1 MSDADL
7 SQLRALFDEVCDLPP
22 QQRGRVLDGRGL
34 SPNLRRELDK
44 LLASHDSVG
53 EFMEKPAG
61 HVPADLQDDFGR
73 VMSER
78 DAKGSR
84 LAGTSR
90 EHDPL
95 IGFSLGGYRVTR
107 VLGEGGMGVVYEAQQ
122 EQPSRTVALKVM
134 RWSLPSERLRK
145 RFQHEAQALGR
156 LQHPGIAQIFEAG
169 SAPGPDGRSLP
180 FFAMEFVAGTPLLEY
195 AKEQSLDLR
204 AKAELMA
211 MVAEAVQH
219 AHQKG
224 VIHRD
229 LKPANILVE
238 NEVTRT
244 GTKLSGASAT
254 HGGARPRV
262 LDFGIARLTEPQSE
276 ATAGTGESGI
286 ASASAP
292 SLVTDTGQLL
302 GTVAYMSPEQAR
314 GDASA
319 IDTRSDVYAMGVVL
333 YELLTGQLPYDV
345 RNKPITQAAAVI
357 ASAEATF
364 DRERDNAIAS
374 ELQTI
379 VLKALEKEP
388 ERRYASAGDLAAD
401 LRRHLEDLP
410 ISARPPT
417 TLYHVR
423 KFAKRNRTLVA
434 GVAAAFLMLVL
445 GVVGTTIGLLR
456 AKEAQKLAETRLTEA
471 KVAAKTAESSEAFL
485 MSILTAANPVVA
497 KNRELTVR
505 ELLDEAAKKL
515 DSASTSELATENAVA
530 LRSRLAL
537 AKTYLS
543 IAAYD
548 QSVEQA
554 NKADQFAIEH
564 FGKDS
569 VEHSLVMAQQCE
581 YFQSRSMIS
590 DGLPL
595 AEHCLEVR
603 LAQLP
608 ADDVL
613 IGRAE
618 YALGRLLATSAK
630 FSESIEHLRKAA
642 AIAELYGGTDPI
654 LYATE
659 LASVLRR
666 TRSSSDREE
675 AIRILESN
683 LERARS
689 LGGQGYLLAS
699 HVLMNL
705 SEISSIRNEYPKMVE
720 QLTEAVQLRES
731 VYPKDHPHVL
741 FAKSNLARAKR
752 VAGDYA
758 GSRAEADAIIEP
770 TKRVMGKDAGLLR
783 DIYEDYARCCI
794 DQKDYDCAKEKA
806 LAAVGILNDKS
817 PFIYKITTMT
827 TLVEVCLYRKDWQEV
842 VDVCDKMLA
851 LAKERNVSA
860 ITMHVTYTYRIRGLM
875 GLGRLDEALAG
886 VNEILNGLPDV
897 AETLDARLETRVLK
911 AEALSAMKKYEESHA
926 LFEDIINE
934 LETKDPTWASE
945 VLETLAASLDT
956 AGNKSKADEA
966 RKRAADLSK
975 IAPATK

>member
-1 MSDADL
+1 MQHMSDTDL
-7 SQLRALFDEVCDLPP
+7 SQLRALFDEVCDLPSA
-22 QQRGRVLDGRGL
+22 RRAEVLASRGL
-34 SPNLRRELDK
+34 SPEARHEIDK

-53 EFMEKPAG
+53 AFMEKPVGQMPAG
-61 HVPADLQDDFGR
+61 MQEDFGR

-84 LAGTSR
+84 LGGAGHES
-90 EHDPL
+90 DPL
-95 IGFSLGGYRVTR
+95 LGFSLGAYRITR

-122 EQPSRTVALKVM
+122 ERPSRTVALKVM

-169 SAPGPDGRSLP
+169 SAPGPDGRALP

-195 AKEQSLDLR
+195 AASQGLDPR

-211 MVAEAVQH
+211 MVADAVQH

-238 NEVTRT
+238 NEGTRV
-244 GTKLSGASAT
+244 GTRASGT
-254 HGGARPRV
+254 VGGPRPRV

-276 ATAGTGESGI
+276 ATAGTGTNEGPVNM
-286 ASASAP
+286 AAM

-357 ASAEATF
+357 AGTEATF
-364 DRERDNAIAS
+364 DRERDGAIAS

-401 LRRHLEDLP
+401 LRRYLEDLP

-423 KFAKRNRTLVA
+423 KFAKRNRALVA
-434 GVAAAFLMLVL
+434 GLAAAFLMLVL

-456 AKEAQKLAETRLTEA
+456 ARDAQKLAETRLNDA
-471 KVAAKTAESSEAFL
+471 KLAAKTAESSEGFL
-485 MSILTAANPVVA
+485 LSILTAANPIVA

-505 ELLDEAAKKL
+505 ELLDEAAVRL
-515 DSASTSELATENAVA
+515 DSELSAEPAVA

-543 IAAYD
+543 VAAY
-548 QSVEQA
+548 EQA
-554 NKADQFAIEH
+554 AEQAGKAETFAIEH
-564 FGKDS
+564 FGEGS

-581 YFQSRSMIS
+581 YFQSRSMVS

-595 AEHCLEVR
+595 AKRCLEVR
-603 LAQLP
+603 QTKLP

-613 IGRAE
+613 IARAE

-642 AIAELYGGTDPI
+642 RIADKYGGTDPI

-666 TRSSSDREE
+666 TRSASDREE
-675 AIRILESN
+675 AIGILEQN
-683 LERARS
+683 LERARG

-699 HVLMNL
+699 HALMNL
-705 SEISSIRNEYPKMVE
+705 SEISSIRGDYPTMIQ
-720 QLTEAVQLRES
+720 QLTEAVKLRET

-752 VAGDYA
+752 IGGDYQ
-758 GSRAEADAIIEP
+758 GSRDLADTIIEP
-770 TKRVMGKDAGLLR
+770 IQRVMGKDAGLLR
-783 DIYEDYARCCI
+783 DVYEDYARCCI
-794 DQKDYDCAKEKA
+794 DLKNYDCAKEKA
-806 LAAVGILNDKS
+806 LAAAALLNDKS
-817 PFIYKITTMT
+817 PFIYKITTLT
-827 TLVEVCLYRKDWQEV
+827 TVVEVCLLREEWQEV
-842 VDVCDKMLA
+842 VDVCDRMLA
-851 LAKERNVSA
+851 LAKERNTSP

-875 GLGRLDEALAG
+875 GLGRHDEALKG
-886 VNEILNGLPDV
+886 VDEILTGLPEV
-897 AETLDARLETRVLK
+897 AETLDARLETRTLR
-911 AEALSAMKKYEESHA
+911 AEVLSAMKKFVEAHA
-926 LFEDIINE
+926 MFGDVVKE
-934 LETKDPTWASE
+934 LETRDGVWAAE
-945 VLETLAASLDT
+945 VLEKLAISLDA
-956 AGNKSKADEA
+956 AGDKEGAAAARAKAAGLAKGESVG
-966 RKRAADLSK
+966 K
-975 IAPATK
+975 